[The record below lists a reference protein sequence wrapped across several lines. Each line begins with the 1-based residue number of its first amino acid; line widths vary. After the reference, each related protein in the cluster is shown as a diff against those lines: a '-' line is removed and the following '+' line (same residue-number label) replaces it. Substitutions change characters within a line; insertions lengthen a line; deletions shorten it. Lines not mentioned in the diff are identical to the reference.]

1 TLYHAVQKT
10 LTKDQ
15 HALVT
20 TIGKEVLS
28 LAQFGANKE
37 YLKAA
42 GTKFARQGFK
52 VKIADWIQ
60 ESNSSGRFYN
70 AEDIV
75 V

>member
-1 TLYHAVQKT
+1 
-10 LTKDQ
+10 
-15 HALVT
+15 
-20 TIGKEVLS
+20 LS